1 MVDMT
6 FKDEVEKIVETLL
19 VRPLNTPGAVA
30 ETNKLTQALSDLHES
45 EVLKTQLRL
54 IDYYDQIPSND
65 VMDWKGLFAD
75 NRKDL
80 EYKLKAL
87 TTNTGGQE

>member
-1 MVDMT
+1 MT

-30 ETNKLTQALSDLHES
+30 ETNKLTQALTDLHES
-45 EVLKTQLRL
+45 EVRQFLSMGRERL
-54 IDYYDQIPSND
+54 SND
-65 VMDWKGLFAD
+65 PDYTLRAY
-75 NRKDL
+75 L
-80 EYKLKAL
+80 EDCEEYLDRIKAL